1 MTFPELF
8 KKFAPQVIF
17 APLLASLLVML
28 SGCGK
33 DPSTQSIET
42 DAHGY
47 LCLKCNAK
55 FYTGAREF
63 LESKCPKCQ
72 QDTLADVTGYWC
84 EKDRHLSIR
93 PRISGPAGAST
104 CDQCGQTLKN
114 AMVSPRQKDLV
125 AWGAQKTSPPR

>member
-1 MTFPELF
+1 MTFQKLF
-8 KKFAPQVIF
+8 RDARGRMGFA
-17 APLLASLLVML
+17 ALVAGCIMVA
-28 SGCGK
+28 SGCSK
-33 DPSTQSIET
+33 DPSAQSIET

-47 LCLKCNAK
+47 LCLKCDGK

-84 EKDRHLSIR
+84 DQDHHLSIR

-104 CDQCGQTLKN
+104 CDQCRQTLKN
-114 AMVSPRQKDLV
+114 AMVSPRQEDLV
-125 AWGAQKTSPPR
+125 TWGAVKAAPPR